1 MELCK
6 EYDAM
11 RQDTGEYLSAR
22 PRLLVWPA
30 VTEQRQSDS
39 WGMMGDGA
47 AAALL
52 VGTLTPSV
60 QHSF

>member
-1 MELCK
+1 
-6 EYDAM
+6 M

-30 VTEQRQSDS
+30 MTEQRQSDS